1 MAILSGFRSFER
13 YLKVP
18 TEDGNKYQLISER
31 TLAKDVIFDSDEN
44 KSLETKMQ
52 EVNHQ
57 LNGLTLYPCTE
68 ADYEAMESHDANT
81 LYIFIEQGG

>member
-1 MAILSGFRSFER
+1 MLFRSFER

-68 ADYEAMESHDANT
+68 EEYEAMESHDANT
-81 LYIFIEQGG
+81 LYIFIEQEG